1 MGEIKVKLNDRG
13 DFLSIQTA
21 SDSFTRAAKLF
32 KQIDKMGKEFID
44 EYKKVQNDTGKDSL
58 DKIKKIAE
66 MQTSFSE
73 KIIEMIDGVFGE
85 NTVRNYFYKQY
96 EEDPCFLPG
105 AECFQDFMDN
115 MTTVYNRIFGSNG
128 AGAGKPPC
136 KPKRKRRK

>member
-1 MGEIKVKLNDRG
+1 MGGVKVELNDRG
-13 DFLSIQTA
+13 DFISIHPT
-21 SDSFTRAAKLF
+21 SDSFTRAVRLF

-44 EYKKVQNDTGKDSL
+44 EYKKVWDDAGKDSL
-58 DKIKKIAE
+58 DKIKETAE

-73 KIIEMIDGVFGE
+73 KTIEMIDGVFGE
-85 NTVRNYFYKQY
+85 HTIRNYFYRQY

-105 AECFQDFMDN
+105 AECFQDFMDS
-115 MTTVYNRIFGSNG
+115 MTSVYNRIFGNNW